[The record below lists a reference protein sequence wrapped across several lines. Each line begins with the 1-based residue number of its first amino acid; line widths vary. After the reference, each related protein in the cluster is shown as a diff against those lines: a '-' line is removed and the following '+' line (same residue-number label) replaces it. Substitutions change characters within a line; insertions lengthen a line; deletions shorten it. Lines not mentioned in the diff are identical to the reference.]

1 MSEGLGDF
9 FKLIAEDKKKKK
21 EEFNEL
27 VGDLGLD
34 SLFSEIGAEKK
45 KIKEAKEKAAAKLV
59 EEEKKKREQF
69 DKLVGGSVDDLF
81 QDLIQ
86 AKKDVVEDKKQEEK
100 RQKQVLNSF
109 ENFLTK
115 KIEDIEEIKEEIKE
129 EIVVEEPVVEE
140 VVEEVVE
147 DESLVEKSLGLLSEP
162 SEVVNADQN
171 FATLEDLQ
179 KHYRE
184 FLGKIQQQLS
194 TLGGGGIEDAP
205 KTGGPYVRQGQKWVV
220 SSGGGGV
227 GAGGTWSVDTV
238 GINTTKSVGIGTTA
252 KDGISLYVQGDARI
266 TGILTVGESSVTIN
280 GEDDKIIIGTGTT
293 ITEGGNAEFV
303 GVVTATGIHLDD
315 GDKINMGDGDD
326 FQIFHHSNG
335 TGIIQNAGSGQ
346 LQIRSDEIRL
356 LNQATDEDY
365 AFFRDDG
372 AVELYYDD
380 TKRFETTGYGV
391 TVTGISSAQNVSIAN
406 TFTYPEYITGGT
418 VPRAIKSQGGYD
430 RTDGFADRQTATN
443 ASQDPADYIEYTQ
456 EYADSGTW
464 LRFGITTEANQA
476 NDNQWWGETN
486 PNYDNTKGLFGG
498 LTAPAGVDHFFDFS
512 ENTAFNNA
520 QTTGSLKYTQA
531 LGSFSLKE
539 CQVGDLVLARFDLNV
554 MPMVTNTT
562 IEVGLIYSNR
572 NSSDTITFTFPLTT
586 TPFTYGSGTV
596 GRGYLIRPTV
606 TAYMANQE
614 DVNSRSLLA
623 IKADNP
629 VLVNPIGVLFTIQR

>member
-45 KIKEAKEKAAAKLV
+45 KIKEAKERAAAKLV

-86 AKKDVVEDKKQEEK
+86 AKKDVVEDKKQEEE

-109 ENFLTK
+109 ESFLTK

-129 EIVVEEPVVEE
+129 EIVAEEPVEEVVEEEVVVGEVIEE

-147 DESLVEKSLGLLSEP
+147 DESLIEKSLGLLSEP

-205 KTGGPYVRQGQKWVV
+205 KTGGPYARRNQAWEVI
-220 SSGGGGV
+220 SSGGV

-280 GEDDKIIIGTGTT
+280 GTDDQIIIGTGTT
-293 ITEGGNAEFV
+293 ITEGGNAEYV
-303 GVVTATGIHLDD
+303 GFVTA
-315 GDKINMGDGDD
+315 
-326 FQIFHHSNG
+326 
-335 TGIIQNAGSGQ
+335 
-346 LQIRSDEIRL
+346 R
-356 LNQATDEDY
+356 
-365 AFFRDDG
+365 
-372 AVELYYDD
+372 
-380 TKRFETTGYGV
+380 
-391 TVTGISSAQNVSIAN
+391 NVSIGN
-406 TFTYPEYITGGT
+406 TFTYPEYITGGM

-430 RTDGFADRQTATN
+430 RTSAFVDYQTGTE

-456 EYADSGTW
+456 ELANTETW
-464 LRFGITTEANQA
+464 YRFGMTTAGNQA
-476 NDNQWWGETN
+476 RDGQWWGETN
-486 PNYDNTKGLFGG
+486 TNYDQSKGLFGG

-539 CQVGDLVLARFDLNV
+539 CQVGDLVLARFDFNV
-554 MPMVTNTT
+554 MPLVTNTT
-562 IEVGLIYSNR
+562 VQVALIYANR
-572 NSSDTITFTFPLTT
+572 DENDAITFTFPLTI
-586 TPFTYGSGTV
+586 TPFFYGSGSV
-596 GRGYLIRPTV
+596 GRGYLLRPTI
-606 TAYMANQE
+606 TAYMANQQ
-614 DVNSRSLLA
+614 DVNSRSLVA

-629 VLVNPIGVLFTIQR
+629 ILVNPIGVLFTIQR